1 MKRLE
6 WEKQL
11 AKNTVSHNT
20 TSRQIKLSYGKLDI
34 NWISRYETMSRWDT
48 DICSLGK
55 SETEKGAD
63 KSFFPQNWQLM
74 CRAWNVKNAM
84 LLPHFWLFWHF
95 LTICLKLVLQC
106 IGITKRVLGWKK
118 LRIQQAFV
126 VEHHK
131 IFVHCLRQ
139 HNHDFNW
146 IFIKHSRRFRI
157 VLLKIALSTYVLL
170 TK

>member
-1 MKRLE
+1 MANLTSIEFRDMKQCHVEIQIFVASVNL
-6 WEKQL
+6 
-11 AKNTVSHNT
+11 
-20 TSRQIKLSYGKLDI
+20 RQRRG
-34 NWISRYETMSRWDT
+34 T
-48 DICSLGK
+48 
-55 SETEKGAD
+55 D

-131 IFVHCLRQ
+131 NFVHCLRQ